1 MKKNKAKEL
10 LEKKTEQRR
19 EENIE
24 FQQWFRDNW
33 IAAGGL
39 ITKTVAAKILNVTQA
54 RITYLI
60 KSGRFNVRKY
70 DVMEFLDLPPIMT
83 LQHHQN
89 YQYLKSKLNKETER
103 MPETQ
108 RESFRATMLQ
118 IYDRLDNQIEPYK
131 RG

>member
-1 MKKNKAKEL
+1 MKKSKAKKL
-10 LEKKTEQRR
+10 LEQRR
-19 EENIE
+19 EENLE
-24 FQQWFRDNW
+24 FQQWFKDNW
-33 IAAGGL
+33 VAAGGL
-39 ITKTVAAKILNVTQA
+39 ITKTVAARILNVTQA

-70 DVMEFLDLPPIMT
+70 GVMEFLDLPPIMT

-89 YQYLKSKLNKETER
+89 YRYLKSKLDEETEA

>member
-19 EENIE
+19 EENLE

>member
-1 MKKNKAKEL
+1 MKKHKLQGL
-10 LEKKTEQRR
+10 LEERTEKRR
-19 EENIE
+19 EENLE

-60 KSGRFNVRKY
+60 KSGRFKVRKY
-70 DVMEFLDLPPIMT
+70 GVMEFLDLPPIMT

-89 YQYLKSKLNKETER
+89 YQYLKSKLDKETEM
-103 MPETQ
+103 MPEPQ

-118 IYDRLDNQIEPYK
+118 IYDRLDNQIEPE
-131 RG
+131 